1 MRGLSLVIWT
11 FLPFW
16 AFSFYIPQTP
26 LSKHATIQ
34 TVPLVDSPIFG
45 ANTHSQNHAY
55 GIHRFSRIFL
65 SSKPELKEEEEN
77 QLEGQDDKEQQ
88 REKETIQSLLKQKEE
103 RETMINRLK
112 LQLNEFKSRVEDS
125 EGKAQAAGQQIV
137 DFLQEKGLLEDI
149 QSQFR

>member
-1 MRGLSLVIWT
+1 M
-11 FLPFW
+11 
-16 AFSFYIPQTP
+16 
-26 LSKHATIQ
+26 
-34 TVPLVDSPIFG
+34 
-45 ANTHSQNHAY
+45 
-55 GIHRFSRIFL
+55 